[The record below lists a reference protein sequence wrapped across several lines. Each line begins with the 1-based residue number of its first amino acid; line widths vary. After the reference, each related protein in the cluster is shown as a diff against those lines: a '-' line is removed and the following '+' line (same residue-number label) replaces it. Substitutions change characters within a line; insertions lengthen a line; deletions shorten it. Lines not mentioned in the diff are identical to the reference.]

1 MCGIV
6 GYIGNDNAKDV
17 VLNGLM
23 RLEYRGYDSAGIAMI
38 VKDKLEVYKKAC
50 KVRALELEL
59 NKICLYSNV
68 AIGHTRW
75 ATHGEPNGI
84 NAHPHLDC
92 TGKIAIVHNGII
104 ENYEELKKDLLAKG
118 HRFKSETDSEVIAHL
133 IEEELKGSRN
143 FLSAFKRAIG
153 MLKGSYAVAAIT
165 LHEPDAIFVARKDS
179 PLVVGIGKGEKFLAS
194 DVPAFLQYTKD
205 AVFMD
210 NGEIGVLKRDSV
222 EFFDISGRK
231 VEKEVTHIPWSIAQA
246 EKAGFKHFML
256 KEIYEQPRAISDTI
270 SGNLSSEIDF
280 TDLDRINIVA
290 CGTSYHAGLI
300 GKFYIEN
307 FAGIP
312 VNVDYASEFR
322 YRNPPIGRN
331 DLCIFVS
338 QSGETADT
346 LAALSLAKQKGART
360 LAVCNVLGSTITRQA
375 DLSLYTYAGPEISVA
390 STKAFTTQI
399 ALFFL
404 LSVNLGFKKGVLS
417 LDEKQR
423 LLSLISDVPSR
434 LESFLE
440 LEKKTETVKK
450 LALEFY
456 KSNDALYVGRHVN
469 FPIALEG
476 ALKLKEISYIHA
488 DGYPA
493 GEMKH
498 GPIALVTER
507 MPVVFIATKGKVYEK
522 IVSNIEE
529 VKARKGKIV
538 TLTNESCQ
546 SARQLSDFSVI
557 VPEVNEFLSP
567 LINVVPL
574 QLFAYHIADFLGY
587 DVDQPRNLAKSVTVE

>member
-1 MCGIV
+1 
-6 GYIGNDNAKDV
+6 
-17 VLNGLM
+17 
-23 RLEYRGYDSAGIAMI
+23 
-38 VKDKLEVYKKAC
+38 
-50 KVRALELEL
+50 
-59 NKICLYSNV
+59 
-68 AIGHTRW
+68 
-75 ATHGEPNGI
+75 
-84 NAHPHLDC
+84 
-92 TGKIAIVHNGII
+92 
-104 ENYEELKKDLLAKG
+104 
-118 HRFKSETDSEVIAHL
+118 
-133 IEEELKGSRN
+133 
-143 FLSAFKRAIG
+143 